1 MDRLVNLWNAVR
13 VRRPSPT
20 DETGRARVIFV
31 QFVAAGLRAGRLAAV
46 LVILAICGGPARGQC
61 PSPDAIE
68 ASLRQLD
75 LTNTYRTQELG
86 QPPPWSLYEKAA
98 REPGKVI
105 VDRNGHLGQA
115 VLISDLLI
123 EDLWMAINDED
134 HYGDGGF
141 LPVQHS
147 EVVSGTS
154 RGQRRLLFQYFKRA
168 GVGRWWIDEVVMNQE
183 LFASSDGMLWELRWW
198 DLMETQGDSGPPE
211 EFADLGLSPI
221 RESRGA
227 WLLVP
232 LGDDCTLIEYVT
244 VSNPGGLLGL
254 AHLLA
259 SGQVIRETLEGAEKL
274 AREHI
279 PEPHTEARFLRPD
292 GSVIERGF

>member
-1 MDRLVNLWNAVR
+1 M
-13 VRRPSPT
+13 
-20 DETGRARVIFV
+20 
-31 QFVAAGLRAGRLAAV
+31 
-46 LVILAICGGPARGQC
+46 VILAICGGPARGRC
-61 PSPDAIE
+61 PPPDSIE

-75 LTNTYRTQELG
+75 LTKTYRTQELG
-86 QPPPWSLYEKAA
+86 QQAPWSLYKKSAQ
-98 REPGKVI
+98 RPGKVI
-105 VDRNGHLGQA
+105 VDRNGNLGQA
-115 VLISDLLI
+115 VLISDLSI

-134 HYGDGGF
+134 HYADDGY
-141 LPVQHS
+141 LPIQHS
-147 EVVSGTS
+147 EVIGGTS
-154 RGQRRLLFQYFKRA
+154 RGQQRWLFQYFKRA

-183 LFASSDGMLWELRWW
+183 LFASSEGMLWELRWW